1 MHRESEP
8 MRKLHKIRE
17 KLYKEEK
24 NLSSKERI
32 VKAHREAEEFIKKY
46 GIKIKRAVPAA

>member
-1 MHRESEP
+1 MYREPEP
-8 MRKLHKIRE
+8 MRRLHKIRE

-32 VKAHREAEEFIKKY
+32 AKAHKEAEKFIKKY
-46 GIKIKRAVPAA
+46 GIKVKRTARAA